1 MRESAFGELRTRVH
15 KPDIAPCD
23 ICSKLGLHIPPPPS
37 LVNTP
42 TSSAATCLPA
52 TGKITVGE
60 KIGFSLGDAAC
71 HIVFD
76 NVMFYMMFFY
86 TDIYKIPAA
95 FVGTLFLAARILD
108 AISDPIIGLASDRTR
123 TRWGKFRPYVL
134 FGAIPFGLIC
144 TLTYT
149 TPNFG
154 ETGKLIYAAGTYT
167 LLMLVFSLVNVPY
180 CSLGDTITD
189 DPKERISLQT
199 WRFVLSGISGMFSTV
214 LLMPLVNWIGGEKAH
229 AFTVG
234 IGMLSVVAVVMLF
247 ICFATTHERVRSS
260 DDGFSS
266 SMRLDMLALLRND
279 QWRIAGVLNIFNIM
293 QWSVRGGGMV
303 YYVTYFLGDA
313 KLFTA
318 FLAAYSIGSI
328 FGVTLAKPLTSRF
341 CKVKVFTWTNGIL
354 CVLSL
359 SLFFIPIRGIHTMY
373 VFTFLIGLLHQMM
386 TPIQWVMI
394 SDTVDYG
401 EWKDGK
407 RLTGVSFASMLFV
420 FKLGLA
426 LSGALIGWILSAVAY
441 QPGAVAQGPAA
452 MKGILCLFT
461 LGPAAIY
468 LASVIVCRYYKL
480 RGSYFEQI
488 TRELHQR
495 RTEVA

>member
-1 MRESAFGELRTRVH
+1 MA
-15 KPDIAPCD
+15 
-23 ICSKLGLHIPPPPS
+23 
-37 LVNTP
+37 
-42 TSSAATCLPA
+42 
-52 TGKITVGE
+52 KITIRE
-60 KIGFSLGDAAC
+60 KIGFSLGDGAC

-95 FVGTLFLAARILD
+95 FVGSLFLAARVLD
-108 AISDPIIGLASDRTR
+108 AITDPLIGLVADRTR
-123 TRWGKFRPYVL
+123 TRWGKFRPYLL
-134 FGAIPFGLIC
+134 FGAIPFGLVC

-149 TPNFG
+149 TPHFG
-154 ETGKLIYAAGTYT
+154 ETGKLIYAAVTYT
-167 LLMLVFSLVNVPY
+167 VLMLLFSFVNVPY

-199 WRFVLSGISGMFSTV
+199 WRFVISGFGGMLSTV
-214 LLMPLVNWIGGEKAH
+214 LLMPLVNLIGGEKAH
-229 AFTVG
+229 GFTVG
-234 IGMLSVVAVVMLF
+234 IGILSVVAVVMLL

-260 DDGFSS
+260 DDGFSTG
-266 SMRLDMLALLRND
+266 MGKDMLALLRND

-293 QWSVRGGGMV
+293 QWSIRGGGMV

-313 KLFTA
+313 KLFTG
-318 FLAAYSIGSI
+318 FLAAYSVGSI
-328 FGVTLAKPLTSRF
+328 FGVTLAKPLTDRF

-354 CVLSL
+354 CLLSL
-359 SLFFIPIRGIHTMY
+359 SLFFVPIRDIAAMY
-373 VFTFLIGLLHQMM
+373 VVTFVIGMLHQMM

-426 LSGALIGWILSAVAY
+426 LSGALIGWLLWAVAY
-441 QPGAVAQGPAA
+441 HPGAAVQGPAA
-452 MKGILCLFT
+452 MTGILCLFT
-461 LGPAAIY
+461 VLPAAIY
-468 LASVIVCRYYKL
+468 LASVVVCQSYKL
-480 RGSYFEQI
+480 RGGFFEKI
-488 TRELHQR
+488 NKELHER
-495 RTEVA
+495 REAAVS

>member
-1 MRESAFGELRTRVH
+1 MSRISI
-15 KPDIAPCD
+15 K
-23 ICSKLGLHIPPPPS
+23 
-37 LVNTP
+37 
-42 TSSAATCLPA
+42 
-52 TGKITVGE
+52 E
-60 KIGFSLGDAAC
+60 KIGFSLGDGAC

-86 TDIYKIPAA
+86 TDIYGIPAA
-95 FVGTLFLAARILD
+95 FVGSLFLCARILD
-108 AISDPIIGLASDRTR
+108 AITDPIIGLVADRTR
-123 TRWGKFRPYVL
+123 TRWGKFRPYLL
-134 FGAIPFGLIC
+134 FGAIPFGVVC

-154 ETGKLIYAAGTYT
+154 ETGKLVYAAVTYT
-167 LLMLVFSLVNVPY
+167 VLMLLFSFVNVPY

-199 WRFVLSGISGMFSTV
+199 WRFVISGIGGMLSTV
-214 LLMPLVNWIGGEKAH
+214 LLMPLVNLIGGEKAH
-229 AFTVG
+229 GFAVG
-234 IGMLSVVAVVMLF
+234 IGILSVVAAIMLL

-266 SMRLDMLALLRND
+266 SMGKDMLALLRND
-279 QWRIAGVLNIFNIM
+279 QWRVAGVLNIFNIM
-293 QWSVRGGGMV
+293 QWSIRGGGMV

-328 FGVTLAKPLTSRF
+328 LGVTLAKPLTSRF
-341 CKVKVFTWTNGIL
+341 CKIKVFTWTNGIL
-354 CVLSL
+354 CLLSL
-359 SLFFIPIRGIHTMY
+359 SLFFIPIRGINAMY
-373 VFTFLIGLLHQMM
+373 VVTFVIGMLHQMM

-426 LSGALIGWILSAVAY
+426 ISGALIGWLLWAVSY
-441 QPGAVAQGPAA
+441 QPGAAVQGHPA
-452 MKGILCLFT
+452 MTGILCLFT
-461 LGPAAIY
+461 VVPAAFY
-468 LASVIVCRYYKL
+468 LASVLVCQTYKL
-480 RGSYFEQI
+480 RGGYFERVTQ
-488 TRELHQR
+488 ELHQR
-495 RTEVA
+495 RAEIAAR